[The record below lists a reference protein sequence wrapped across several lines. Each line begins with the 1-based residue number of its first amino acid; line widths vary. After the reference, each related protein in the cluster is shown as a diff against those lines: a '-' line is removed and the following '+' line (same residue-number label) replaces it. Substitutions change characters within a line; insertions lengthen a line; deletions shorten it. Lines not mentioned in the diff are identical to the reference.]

1 MKSTVA
7 RFIVELLKD
16 AGVSTIFGV
25 TGHSVFDI
33 TDAMYGDPEIRFVPA
48 LHEGSAAYMAA
59 AYAKARR
66 APGVCLVSA
75 GAGATNLLT
84 GIAYAHKESIPLIGL
99 SSDVWGEAAG
109 KGASSW
115 HEIPQREIFAPVVKM
130 SGTLT
135 RENAVESLREAFRLA
150 LTPRKGPVYIGV
162 PRDVQQAE
170 IDLPARPWAPP
181 LPDRIAPDGAALRRA
196 AEELN
201 RAAAPVIIA
210 GGGVHWA
217 EAAAELKELAEIL
230 GAPFATTP
238 SHKGLIA
245 EDHPLALGA
254 LGFGAFPFAGAFA
267 QEADC
272 VLAIG
277 TTFSEAL
284 TLGYGRKVIPE
295 NAAIIQIDDDAG
307 EIGKIYPV
315 RHAIVG
321 DAKFA
326 LRGLIDLLKRAERK
340 KDHARLQR
348 LAGEK
353 DAWRAKLASHEYGA
367 SGPIDQWHVYRA
379 LQESADE
386 KTLVVGAGGTTE
398 LIRRFIAPAYAYHSG
413 DFRAIGAGLA
423 TSIGLAFAYPGRPVA
438 CVTGDGSFMLETQE
452 LATAAREKLP
462 ITIIVVRNEAYGNM
476 KRDQIRHWG
485 GRVIGTD
492 LNLPDF
498 AALGAAYGV
507 DTRKIERP
515 AELRP
520 AFARAL
526 ALGKPSLLEVVCPIE
541 GI

>member
-1 MKSTVA
+1 MKATIA
-7 RFIVELLKD
+7 RFIVELLKQ
-16 AGVSTIFGV
+16 AGIDTVFGV

-33 TDAMYGDPEIRFVPA
+33 TDALYGDPAIRFVPA

-66 APGVCLVSA
+66 GPGVCLVSA

-84 GIAYAHKESIPLIGL
+84 GVAYAHKESIPLIGL

-115 HEIPQREIFAPVVKM
+115 HEIPQREIFAPVTKM
-130 SGTLT
+130 SATLT
-135 RENAVESLREAFRLA
+135 AQNAVETLREAFRLA
-150 LTPRKGPVYIGV
+150 MAPRKGPVYIGV
-162 PRDVQQAE
+162 PRDVQQRE
-170 IDLPARPWAPP
+170 IELPSPPWAPQLSP
-181 LPDRIAPDGAALRRA
+181 RTVPDAAALRRA

-201 RAAAPVIIA
+201 RAAKPIIIA

-217 EAAAELKELAEIL
+217 AAAEEVRELAEVL

-238 SHKGLIA
+238 SHKGLVA

-272 VLAIG
+272 VLAVG

-284 TLGYGRKVIPE
+284 TLGYGNKVVP
-295 NAAIIQIDDDAG
+295 NGAPIIQIDDDAG

-315 RHAIVG
+315 GCGIVG
-321 DAKFA
+321 DAKLA
-326 LRGLIDLLKRAERK
+326 LRGLIDLLKRTERR
-340 KDHARLQR
+340 KDSARLER
-348 LAGEK
+348 LAREK
-353 DAWRAKLASHEYGA
+353 AAWRDKLAAREFGGD
-367 SGPIDQWHVYRA
+367 GPIDQWHVYRA
-379 LQESADE
+379 LQETVDA

-413 DFRAIGAGLA
+413 DFRAIGGGLA
-423 TSIGLAFAYPGRPVA
+423 TSIGLAFAHPGRRVA
-438 CVTGDGSFMLETQE
+438 CVTGDGSLMLETQE
-452 LATAAREKLP
+452 LATAARENLP
-462 ITIIVVRNEAYGNM
+462 ITIVVVRNEAYGNM
-476 KRDQIRHWG
+476 KRDQIRHWQ

-492 LNLPDF
+492 LSLPDLS
-498 AALGAAYGV
+498 ALAAAYGV
-507 DTRKIERP
+507 DARKVVRP
-515 AELRP
+515 PELRP
-520 AFARAL
+520 ALERAFAL
-526 ALGKPSLLEVVCPIE
+526 DKPSLLEVICPIE

>member
-1 MKSTVA
+1 MRATVA
-7 RFIVELLKD
+7 RYIVELLKD
-16 AGVSTIFGV
+16 AGVDTIFGV

-33 TDAMYGDPEIRFVPA
+33 TDALYGDSAIRFVPA

-66 APGVCLVSA
+66 GLGVCLVSA

-115 HEIPQREIFAPVVKM
+115 HEIPQREIFAPVTKL
-130 SGTLT
+130 SATLT
-135 RENAVESLREAFRLA
+135 AENAVATLRQAFRLA
-150 LTPRKGPVYIGV
+150 LTPRKGPIYIGV
-162 PRDVQQAE
+162 PRDVQRTE
-170 IDLPARPWAPP
+170 IELPARPWAPKVP
-181 LPDRIAPDGAALRRA
+181 EAAALDATALRRA

-201 RAAAPVIIA
+201 RAAAPLILA

-217 EAAAELKELAEIL
+217 DAAVELKELAEIL
-230 GAPFATTP
+230 NAPCATTP

-272 VLAIG
+272 VLAVG

-284 TLGYGRKVIPE
+284 TLGYGHKVLPE
-295 NAAIIQIDDDAG
+295 GAPIIQIDNDAG
-307 EIGKIYPV
+307 ELGRIYPV
-315 RHAIVG
+315 RHAILG
-321 DAKFA
+321 DAKLV
-326 LRGLIDLLKRAERK
+326 LRSLIDLLRRAERK
-340 KDHARLQR
+340 KNSARLER
-348 LAGEK
+348 LAREK
-353 DAWRAKLASHEYGA
+353 QAWRDKLAAREFDTD
-367 SGPIDQWHVYRA
+367 GPIDQWQVYRA
-379 LQESADE
+379 LQETTDE
-386 KTLVVGAGGTTE
+386 KTIVVGAGGTTE
-398 LIRRFIAPAYAYHSG
+398 LIRRFIARSYAYHSG
-413 DFRAIGAGLA
+413 DFRAIGTGLA
-423 TSIGLAFAYPGRPVA
+423 TSIGLAFAHPGRPVA
-438 CVTGDGSFMLETQE
+438 CVSGDGSLMLETQE

-462 ITIIVVRNEAYGNM
+462 IAIIVVRNEAYGNM

-492 LNLPDF
+492 LNLPDL
-498 AALGAAYGV
+498 AALAAAYGV
-507 DTRKIERP
+507 DARRIERP
-515 AELRP
+515 PELRP
-520 AFARAL
+520 AFAHAL
-526 ALGKPSLLEVVCPIE
+526 ALGKPSLLEVICPIE